1 MKQLMRNN
9 NNNNRDDKDVFEFD
23 EDEFP
28 DGCDHW
34 SKIRAK
40 FSNPN
45 SKNHDVSE
53 PVIQIKEVLTV
64 TLDDN
69 DHYCTD
75 DIPADALD
83 SAHKAGLKESEDL
96 YSMSDRVVKQSSGF
110 IDCNAEQKVSPCC
123 RQIRDSTP
131 LELFPRNGH
140 VCTMIPDSPCCDDP
154 VYFGDSDEND
164 VVQES
169 PSSTPTSELEEDNV
183 AAVGQAQCQSVGG
196 LEMQPPRDIP
206 PAASTTPAP
215 RQQPAS
221 TISHHTTAA
230 SSSTSSHQ
238 AATAEGNQQTD
249 SSQQHQ
255 QRNEHVFLRKRMKK
269 RLTTSLDTTPCE
281 EDDVI
286 PSPVIQPKQKRLT
299 NLEKNQ
305 ICQSMTLNFQ
315 GRKLKH
321 GLINQLSTDYGV
333 TRVTI
338 SRIWKMVR
346 TQVKGG
352 QVVNLN
358 RKYKGSISR
367 YKGSISK
374 SKQKRLTNLEKN
386 QICQSMTLNFQGGK
400 LKHGLINQLSTDYG
414 VTRVTISRIWKMV
427 RTQVKGGQVV
437 NLNRKYKGS
446 ISRYKGSIS
455 KYKGKG
461 SISKY
466 KGSISKYKGSISTRV
481 IDSKKGV
488 METII
493 VRTDYVTYG
502 DKYFPASLIL
512 FSKDSVKIKART
524 VEEESAD
531 SSSDWKIDDIL
542 KIETQWSST
551 TVAKVRIL
559 LLANND
565 VHVEIANGTSGNEL
579 VEFLASNWSE
589 HQEQIMS
596 LDVRYN
602 ALLSMGINMQNCN
615 GDVVPYE
622 DYEYSSDPYIPNF
635 EEPFEEV
642 VYPKGER
649 DAVSVR
655 KSDVDLLL
663 PDVFIND
670 TIIDFYITYLKNGI
684 PHERRDNFHFFSCF
698 FFRKL
703 ADLDKNPS
711 SVFDGKAAFQRVQ
724 RWTRKINIFEKDYI
738 FIPVNYN
745 LHWSLIILCHPGE
758 VANFNDENINEALKV
773 PCILH
778 MDSIRGSH
786 AGLKDHFQ
794 SYLLEEWKERQKET
808 SEDVYLK
815 FLDLRFLS
823 LELPQQENYSDCG
836 LFLLHYA
843 ELFINEAPQNFSP
856 FRINKFDH
864 FLRPNWFIPAE
875 ASLKRVYI
883 QRLIHELLKSLSH
896 ECASPPKNDFSHSPA
911 LPVNKENDDGIEI
924 ISEKESLDKSWKGSS
939 LYSQSVQ
946 GMDMS
951 VLDMP
956 IYRPSHRVNSSGLGM
971 TELLEQQSQRYDRG
985 ASLGQLGFST
995 STIREEEGNEHLIH
1009 SIMGQTGH
1017 QPTDQVGDSHMNCS
1031 SRDFDQTISWNSD
1044 SSYQVEPE
1052 DLSSSSESH
1061 SCDDSSDTRILE
1073 FANGIQSIDP
1083 CSNENTDLSKE
1094 NMNSPEGFA
1103 SASSDMMETPAEDS
1117 QELAEKYGSHDQD
1130 DPSLSNPEHE
1140 VEGSQEL
1147 VSISLSGVDDKLAVE
1162 DGKTEDDEVVAA
1174 ADVDNLVVEDSESED
1189 DEILMG
1195 ADADNLAV
1203 EHSKSEDD
1211 EIVTGADRV
1220 VEDSPDK
1227 PRPAKRLRVSPS
1239 PDEEDRV

>member
-196 LEMQPPRDIP
+196 LEM
-206 PAASTTPAP
+206 
-215 RQQPAS
+215 
-221 TISHHTTAA
+221 
-230 SSSTSSHQ
+230 
-238 AATAEGNQQTD
+238 
-249 SSQQHQ
+249 
-255 QRNEHVFLRKRMKK
+255 
-269 RLTTSLDTTPCE
+269 
-281 EDDVI
+281 
-286 PSPVIQPKQKRLT
+286 
-299 NLEKNQ
+299 
-305 ICQSMTLNFQ
+305 
-315 GRKLKH
+315 
-321 GLINQLSTDYGV
+321 
-333 TRVTI
+333 
-338 SRIWKMVR
+338 
-346 TQVKGG
+346 
-352 QVVNLN
+352 
-358 RKYKGSISR
+358 
-367 YKGSISK
+367 
-374 SKQKRLTNLEKN
+374 
-386 QICQSMTLNFQGGK
+386 
-400 LKHGLINQLSTDYG
+400 
-414 VTRVTISRIWKMV
+414 
-427 RTQVKGGQVV
+427 
-437 NLNRKYKGS
+437 
-446 ISRYKGSIS
+446 
-455 KYKGKG
+455 
-461 SISKY
+461 
-466 KGSISKYKGSISTRV
+466 
-481 IDSKKGV
+481 GV